1 MTQILLA
8 ESEKQ
13 TNWNL
18 LPKNEKEWKSLI
30 LTLNHLPETGR
41 IRARDRFMGVKHLWL
56 TVLQNQLQNKSCS
69 YELLTTGKLQQFGS
83 TKWSNIIH
91 RQLQKGNVFSG
102 FDDTEHLVMKDWGGG
117 RGAGNFHQEC
127 QVVINALLGT
137 IYARRDSFLHQEPAY
152 SYIPPKLQLSGRR
165 NGFHLRSDVPDSWMR
180 HSGLLRSGVNEALC
194 GRASA
199 SLEMNFA
206 LT

>member
-1 MTQILLA
+1 
-8 ESEKQ
+8 
-13 TNWNL
+13 
-18 LPKNEKEWKSLI
+18 
-30 LTLNHLPETGR
+30 
-41 IRARDRFMGVKHLWL
+41 
-56 TVLQNQLQNKSCS
+56 
-69 YELLTTGKLQQFGS
+69 
-83 TKWSNIIH
+83 
-91 RQLQKGNVFSG
+91 
-102 FDDTEHLVMKDWGGG
+102 MKDWGGG